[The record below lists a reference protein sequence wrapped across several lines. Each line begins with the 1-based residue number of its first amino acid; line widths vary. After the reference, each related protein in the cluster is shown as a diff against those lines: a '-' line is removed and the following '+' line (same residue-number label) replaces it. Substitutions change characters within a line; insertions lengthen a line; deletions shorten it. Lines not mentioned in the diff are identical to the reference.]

1 MEGILLLYRPF
12 EPKPEIIEFTAEPE
26 FSELRALVGGDLEPV
41 PGFFSIE
48 HEGAVRRCVAFCD
61 ADGKRKGLPLN
72 MTATI
77 LWHYALRREM
87 GIGLIRRDGKRADD
101 LVGPVS
107 ILFGT
112 HGAEPD

>member
-1 MEGILLLYRPF
+1 MEGILLLYRPY

-26 FSELRALVGGDLEPV
+26 FSELRALVGGDLEAV

-77 LWHYALRREM
+77 LWHNALRREM
-87 GIGLIRRDGKRADD
+87 GIGLIRRDGKRADH

-112 HGAEPD
+112 HEDESN

>member
-1 MEGILLLYRPF
+1 MEGILLLYRPY

-48 HEGAVRRCVAFCD
+48 HDGAVRRCVAFCC

-72 MTATI
+72 MMATI
-77 LWHYALRREM
+77 LWNNALRREM
-87 GIGLIRRDGKRADD
+87 GIGLIRRDGKRVDQ

-107 ILFGT
+107 ILFWT
-112 HGAEPD
+112 HEDEPE